1 MRIIDIKNNKKQIT
15 KIIGVNRLIILI
27 KKIYQKDLMNLKH
40 TYYQLSKFTIGSYGG
55 NISITVKL

>member
-27 KKIYQKDLMNLKH
+27 KKIYQKDFRHLKII
-40 TYYQLSKFTIGSYGG
+40 KI
-55 NISITVKL
+55 VK